1 MTLSSNEPSR
11 SAQADREADVRR
23 AIDNLNIALEAA
35 KLALDMAKE
44 APERATMAQQTVPQ
58 LIESW
63 RASALLLHEVVD
75 NLYYEGR
82 HAISSVSQ
90 LVAMD

>member
-23 AIDNLNIALEAA
+23 AIDNLNIALEAT
-35 KLALDMAKE
+35 KLALDMAKD
-44 APERATMAQQTVPQ
+44 APERVGLAQQTAPQ

-63 RASALLLHEVVD
+63 RASTLLLHEVVD

-82 HAISSVSQ
+82 HTISSVRQ
-90 LVAMD
+90 VLALD